1 MPGAP
6 RRQQKKV
13 RAFDPAEKSP
23 ERQSAMGVRLAPAGS
38 VRTSPLSQSEEA
50 DMPVLPARPRT
61 PRRRGKSLTVRLTP
75 EVEETLR
82 ARIEESGL
90 RQSQAVALLL
100 EFALMLEAEIRDLE
114 PELSWHAS
122 NRGVPVA
129 RALVQL
135 AGRSLGIEPV
145 EVYAPVSG
153 HA

>member
-1 MPGAP
+1 
-6 RRQQKKV
+6 
-13 RAFDPAEKSP
+13 
-23 ERQSAMGVRLAPAGS
+23 
-38 VRTSPLSQSEEA
+38 
-50 DMPVLPARPRT
+50 
-61 PRRRGKSLTVRLTP
+61 
-75 EVEETLR
+75 
-82 ARIEESGL
+82 
-90 RQSQAVALLL
+90 
-100 EFALMLEAEIRDLE
+100 MLEAEIRDLE

>member
-1 MPGAP
+1 
-6 RRQQKKV
+6 
-13 RAFDPAEKSP
+13 
-23 ERQSAMGVRLAPAGS
+23 
-38 VRTSPLSQSEEA
+38 
-50 DMPVLPARPRT
+50 MPVLPTHPRT

-75 EVEETLR
+75 EVEEKLR

-90 RQSQAVALLL
+90 RQSEAVARLL

-114 PELSWHAS
+114 PELSWNAS

-135 AGRSLGIEPV
+135 AARSLGIEPV

>member
-1 MPGAP
+1 VG
-6 RRQQKKV
+6 
-13 RAFDPAEKSP
+13 AFDPAEKSP
-23 ERQSAMGVRLAPAGS
+23 KGQSTVGVRLAPQES
-38 VRTSPLSQSEEA
+38 VRTSPQSQPEEA
-50 DMPVLPARPRT
+50 DMPVLPTGPRT
-61 PRRRGKSLTVRLTP
+61 PRRRGKSVTVRLTP
-75 EVEETLR
+75 EVEEKLR
-82 ARIEESGL
+82 ARVDESGL

-100 EFALMLEAEIRDLE
+100 EFALVLETEIRDLE

-135 AGRSLGIEPV
+135 AARSLGIEPV